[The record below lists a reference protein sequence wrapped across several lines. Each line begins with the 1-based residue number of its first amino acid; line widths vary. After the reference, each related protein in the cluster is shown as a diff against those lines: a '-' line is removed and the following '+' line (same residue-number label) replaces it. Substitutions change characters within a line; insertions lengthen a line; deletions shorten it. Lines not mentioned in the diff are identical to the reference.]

1 MYLQKADRG
10 VSNIDFLQNQCYIP
24 NLFVEIGVYL
34 HELSAL
40 RMCSETS
47 RKINALFKKCSALR
61 AAGIGCYLHK
71 EMLRRRGDQSIGRR
85 RNEMATCARDGRTP
99 VHDKMM
105 EE

>member
-1 MYLQKADRG
+1 MYLHKADLG
-10 VSNIDFLQNQCYIP
+10 VRKSFFAKSMLYSKSLCGDRS
-24 NLFVEIGVYL
+24 
-34 HELSAL
+34 LSTP

-71 EMLRRRGDQSIGRR
+71 EMLRRTGDHSIGRR